1 MRLSERL
8 ARVASY
14 VIPGAVVADI
24 GTDHALLP
32 VYLVL
37 QGISKRVIACEL
49 NPGPLESA
57 RATVDHYGLKEL
69 VEVRKGNGLQAL
81 RPGEASVVVIAG
93 MGGAKIREILTASPE
108 VLRMVKRLILQPQGG
123 EALLRRWLLENKW
136 ALIDEELVYEGGRFY
151 VIIVSELLREGEC
164 QDFENSLLEIG
175 PKLLEKRHPL
185 LVPYLNRLIQ
195 GYEDVIMSLGN
206 SSGSGALAVLREFQE
221 KLFFLR
227 RMIRCLSNAGPS

>member
-1 MRLSERL
+1 M

-32 VYLVL
+32 VYLVR

-49 NPGPLESA
+49 NSGPLESA
-57 RATVDHYGLKEL
+57 RATVDHYGLKEQ

-81 RPGEASVVVIAG
+81 RPGEASVIVIAG

-108 VLRMVKRLILQPQGG
+108 VLKEVKRLILQPQGG

-136 ALIDEELVYEGGRFY
+136 ALIDEDLVYEGERFY
-151 VIIVSELLREGEC
+151 VIIISELLQEGKC
-164 QDFENSLLEIG
+164 QDLDSSLLEIG
-175 PKLLEKRHPL
+175 PKLLEKKHPL
-185 LVPYLNRLIQ
+185 LVPYLSRLIKN
-195 GYEDVIMSLGN
+195 YEEVIRSLRN
-206 SSGSGALAVLREFQE
+206 SSRPGALAVRREFQE

-227 RMIRCLSNAGPS
+227 RMIRCLSNAGRS